1 MFAIVNIA
9 GRQVKVEEG
18 KSVFVNLL
26 DQDAGA
32 SLSFDEVLL
41 KGDDNG
47 ATVGTPFISGSSVKA
62 TVEGHVRGPK
72 IIVFKKK
79 RRKGYAVKNGH
90 RQHYSKIKIESIG

>member
-18 KSVFVNLL
+18 KSIYVNLL
-26 DQDAGA
+26 DKEAGA
-32 SLSFDEVLL
+32 TLSFDEVLL

-47 ATVGTPFISGSSVKA
+47 ATVGTPFLSGSSVKA
-62 TVEGHVRGPK
+62 TVEEHVKGPK

-90 RQHYSKIKIESIG
+90 RQQYSKIKIESIG